1 MRVLAAL
8 VLFLLV
14 CLSAQAAERFTLAP
28 QSWSETLI
36 PGGDGWNADAILYD
50 AQTKQLR
57 FCRATITW
65 KSPSYSFEGQCQLL
79 NDIAGPVDGTTI
91 IGAPAIAPRSSP
103 GSPIWLIWML
113 DQNTGALQLCR
124 VPNSNV
130 CYVVPMT

>member
-1 MRVLAAL
+1 MKVFAAL
-8 VLFLLV
+8 VLSLFFSLP
-14 CLSAQAAERFTLAP
+14 AQAAERFTLVP
-28 QSWSETLI
+28 QSWSETTF
-36 PGGDGWNADAILYD
+36 PGGDAWSADAILYD

-65 KSPSYSFEGQCQLL
+65 KSPSYSFEGRCQLL
-79 NDIAGPVDGTTI
+79 DGIAGPVDGTTI

-113 DQNTGALQLCR
+113 DQNTGTLELCR

-130 CYVVPMT
+130 CYAVPTT